1 MFDDYKY
8 LILTHGVPGSGKS
21 TFVANC
27 FENRSDTNI
36 ICPDNLREEFN
47 EYKEEWGDNFEYE
60 IWKRVDERLK
70 KSLVENRITVLDA
83 TFIHR
88 QAILRQYKTMNQIDP
103 TIKFIIVDF
112 SDLSLE
118 HCLENNRKRRDNGGR
133 FVPEDVIEK
142 MYNKIKRTK
151 LLEFEPMT
159 ISHKTL
165 EVLMK

>member
-1 MFDDYKY
+1 M
-8 LILTHGVPGSGKS
+8 
-21 TFVANC
+21 
-27 FENRSDTNI
+27 
-36 ICPDNLREEFN
+36 
-47 EYKEEWGDNFEYE
+47 
-60 IWKRVDERLK
+60 K

-103 TIKFIIVDF
+103 TIKFTIVDF

-118 HCLENNRKRRDNGGR
+118 YCLENNRKRRDNGGR

-142 MYNKIKRTK
+142 MYNRIKRTK